1 MQYLKLREERYKRDK
16 LGTSWLLLTE
26 KCMQLAQDLGLH
38 DFKLCSAGWLQNTKK
53 LHGIVRINLHGEAD
67 DLS

>member
-26 KCMQLAQDLGLH
+26 KCMQLAQDLGQH
-38 DFKLCSAGWLQNTKK
+38 DFKCSAGWLQNTMK
-53 LHGIVRINLHGEAD
+53 LHGIGRINLHGEA
-67 DLS
+67 